1 MDLSKLTPSL
11 EFQDQRLKYLF
22 LSYQLGSMRAAAD
35 QLGIAPSSVS
45 RQINLL
51 QTELSIDLIEAGT
64 HRIRLT
70 EAGLVTVDYYRARA
84 SQHEALLN
92 RLDDLRGQHLGKT
105 VVAVG
110 EGLFGAQ
117 LIGKLQSFFKSYP
130 GLRTEILIAP
140 TLEVQ
145 HMVMEDQAQIG
156 VLFAPHPN
164 PALRRQFGI
173 KQPLRAIV
181 HPDHPL
187 ARQPSITLEQLASTQ
202 LVLPNHGYRVRELV
216 TLSCKGKPFEIE
228 PAITANSLQVIIDFV
243 KANMASTLLAEVMIL
258 PELKAGTLVALE
270 VECPEMNSTE
280 LQIIRRQSRKL
291 PPVTQELIRHLARSI
306 SKLSNAG

>member
-1 MDLSKLTPSL
+1 MELSKFSTSL
-11 EFQDQRLKYLF
+11 DFQDQRLKYLF

-35 QLGIAPSSVS
+35 QLGIAASSVS
-45 RQINLL
+45 RQISLL
-51 QTELSIDLIEAGT
+51 QSELSIDLIETGT

-70 EAGLVTVDYYRARA
+70 EAGMATVDYYRARA
-84 SQHEALLN
+84 GQHEALIN
-92 RLDDLRGQHLGKT
+92 RLNELRGQHLGKT
-105 VVAVG
+105 TVAVG

-117 LIGKLQSFFKSYP
+117 LIGKLQSFFNAYP
-130 GLRTEILIAP
+130 GLHTEILIAP

-145 HMVMEDQAQIG
+145 HRVMEDQAQIG

-164 PALRRQFGI
+164 PGLRRQFGI

-187 ARQPSITLEQLASTQ
+187 AGQKSITLEQLSSME
-202 LVLPNHGYRVRELV
+202 LVLPSRGYRVRELV
-216 TLSCKGKPFEIE
+216 TLSCKGKPFVIE
-228 PAITANSLQVIIDFV
+228 PTITANSLQVIIDFV
-243 KANMASTLLAEVMIL
+243 KANMASTLLAEVMIQ

-306 SKLSNAG
+306 SKLSMTD

>member
-156 VLFAPHPN
+156 VLFAPIPTLHCAASSVSSSRCGPSST
-164 PALRRQFGI
+164 LITRW
-173 KQPLRAIV
+173 
-181 HPDHPL
+181 PDSHPL
-187 ARQPSITLEQLASTQ
+187 PWNNWRAPNWYCPTTAIGYGSWSPCRARAS
-202 LVLPNHGYRVRELV
+202 R
-216 TLSCKGKPFEIE
+216 
-228 PAITANSLQVIIDFV
+228 
-243 KANMASTLLAEVMIL
+243 
-258 PELKAGTLVALE
+258 LKL
-270 VECPEMNSTE
+270 N
-280 LQIIRRQSRKL
+280 RQSL
-291 PPVTQELIRHLARSI
+291 PTHCR
-306 SKLSNAG
+306 